1 MNAATRRWRVAL
13 VLLVGVHLV
22 VLYAPDSGGA
32 PAFPGIDKVV
42 HVATFASVALAGLRA
57 GLAARWWLPVV
68 AAHAVVSELVQH
80 WALPHRSGDPADVLA
95 DLVGVGAG
103 VLAGWL
109 LDRIGHDPGR
119 ASWVGDRSGPVGDAH
134 RTPPGGDAGPG

>member
-1 MNAATRRWRVAL
+1 MSAATRRWRVAL

-42 HVATFASVALAGLRA
+42 HVTTFASVALAGLRA
-57 GLAARWWLPVV
+57 GLAARWWVPVV
-68 AAHAVVSELVQH
+68 AAHTVVSELVQH
-80 WALPHRSGDPADVLA
+80 WVLPHRSGDPADVLA
-95 DLVGVGAG
+95 DLAGVGLG

-109 LDRIGHDPGR
+109 LGR
-119 ASWVGDRSGPVGDAH
+119 ASWVSDRSGPVDDAH

>member
-1 MNAATRRWRVAL
+1 MSTATRRWRVAL
-13 VLLVGVHLV
+13 VLLVAVHLV

-32 PAFPGIDKVV
+32 PAFPGTDKVV

-95 DLVGVGAG
+95 DLAGVALG
-103 VLAGWL
+103 VLAVWWL
-109 LDRIGHDPGR
+109 GR
-119 ASWVGDRSGPVGDAH
+119 ASWVGDRSGPVGDAD
-134 RTPPGGDAGPG
+134 RTPPGGDAGAG